1 MDYSTVERTVI
12 EKCAKDAGWE
22 IGAGGSASCI
32 NIFSSFFKE
41 TACIQKNNVSTFV
54 LSLSTN
60 FY

>member
-22 IGAGGSASCI
+22 IENGSSVFCI

-41 TACIQKNNVSTFV
+41 TVCIQKK
-54 LSLSTN
+54 
-60 FY
+60 Y